1 MLKKT
6 LLLLLLAILLV
17 VGIVLFK
24 TFQFT
29 SIQTK
34 VAALPAPA
42 IPETSLQHFQQ
53 AIAIKTISFGN
64 PALFDSTQFLA
75 FRKFLENTYPKMHEK
90 LTREIVLGYSLL
102 YKWEGKNTSLK
113 PIVLMAH
120 QDVVPIEEATQ
131 SMWTSDPFAGAVK
144 DNFIW
149 GRGTTDDKINLVSIC
164 ESVEKLVI
172 ENFQPERTVY
182 LVFGHDEE
190 LGGKGAVAIAQ
201 LMKQRNIVAEMVMDE
216 GGIITKEKIPGMK
229 EPVALVGTSEKGY
242 LSIELV
248 VEIPGGHSSMPEKE
262 TAIDILTK
270 AIVTLRSHPF
280 EPQFSVP
287 MQGFIKS
294 LGPEMPFVQKMAFAN
309 PWLFKGL
316 IIGTYDKSAP
326 GSAMLRTTIAPT
338 IINAGIKDNVIPT
351 QAKATFNFRLLPGD
365 LSEDVIDRVKKII
378 DNDHVK
384 ISRLDAGAMAEASA
398 VTPMDGYGY
407 QKVETTIKKS
417 YPNLLSSP
425 FLMLGATDSRHF
437 GEVSDNIV
445 KFSPMI
451 DPIGFHGI
459 DERVS
464 LESYQTAL
472 WFYEQLLKD
481 LN

>member
-1 MLKKT
+1 
-6 LLLLLLAILLV
+6 
-17 VGIVLFK
+17 
-24 TFQFT
+24 
-29 SIQTK
+29 
-34 VAALPAPA
+34 
-42 IPETSLQHFQQ
+42 
-53 AIAIKTISFGN
+53 
-64 PALFDSTQFLA
+64 
-75 FRKFLENTYPKMHEK
+75 
-90 LTREIVLGYSLL
+90 
-102 YKWEGKNTSLK
+102 
-113 PIVLMAH
+113 
-120 QDVVPIEEATQ
+120 
-131 SMWTSDPFAGAVK
+131 
-144 DNFIW
+144 
-149 GRGTTDDKINLVSIC
+149 
-164 ESVEKLVI
+164 
-172 ENFQPERTVY
+172 
-182 LVFGHDEE
+182 
-190 LGGKGAVAIAQ
+190 
-201 LMKQRNIVAEMVMDE
+201 
-216 GGIITKEKIPGMK
+216 
-229 EPVALVGTSEKGY
+229 
-242 LSIELV
+242 
-248 VEIPGGHSSMPEKE
+248 
-262 TAIDILTK
+262 
-270 AIVTLRSHPF
+270 
-280 EPQFSVP
+280 
-287 MQGFIKS
+287 
-294 LGPEMPFVQKMAFAN
+294 
-309 PWLFKGL
+309 
-316 IIGTYDKSAP
+316 
-326 GSAMLRTTIAPT
+326 MLRTTIAPT

-351 QAKATFNFRLLPGD
+351 QAKATVNFRLLPGD